1 MAITNRT
8 QFKDYCLRRLGFPV
22 IELNLDDDQIED
34 RIDDAICATR
44 AALEEGILPGGGL
57 AYINFIRGIKADDL
71 VSSVVIR
78 SLFMPAKYIA
88 TNAGEDVNEDFI
100 IVNTTNTVGYNAKT
114 DKFEDLKLAGV
125 IDPTKVTRMALENA
139 ASIAGM
145 VLLTECLIENVS

>member
-1 MAITNRT
+1 
-8 QFKDYCLRRLGFPV
+8 
-22 IELNLDDDQIED
+22 
-34 RIDDAICATR
+34 
-44 AALEEGILPGGGL
+44 
-57 AYINFIRGIKADDL
+57 
-71 VSSVVIR
+71 
-78 SLFMPAKYIA
+78 MPAKYIA

-100 IVNTTNTVGYNAKT
+100 ILNTTNTVGYNAKT